1 MENETRLPRNGKEF
15 LLFLG
20 VISIISVNIIAP
32 IIMAFEFGGMTKE
45 VYMMALK
52 TMPFIW
58 ICVVLLEGLLV
69 GPLVEKL
76 VGKFTKKT
84 DSFNAHILFNIL
96 FSVTILSFLLTIIGT
111 WIGTRTISLDPIRHL
126 FLNWPRNFFIA
137 LWVETLIAQP
147 IARFVMKK
155 FHEKQSNAIVKTEN
169 L

>member
-32 IIMAFEFGGMTKE
+32 TIMAFEFGGMSKE

-76 VGKFTKKT
+76 VAKFTKPT
-84 DSFNAHILFNIL
+84 DSFNAHIVFNLL
-96 FSVTILSFLLTIIGT
+96 FSVTILSFFLTIIGT

-126 FLNWPRNFFIA
+126 FLSWPRNFFIA
-137 LWVETLIAQP
+137 FWVEALIAQP
-147 IARFVMKK
+147 IARFVMRK
-155 FHEKQSNAIVKTEN
+155 FHEKQSKTAKVKAA
-169 L
+169 